1 MFLRSEGWSFGGKN
15 TFSGGAPQ
23 RGGRRQRALPPALR
37 PDAPGEADDGPAE
50 PSTAEARGIP
60 EFRAVQKLESRVE
73 HPGKNHP
80 EVVQK
85 RVHLVDV
92 ENVAERIFT
101 GTRNS

>member
-1 MFLRSEGWSFGGKN
+1 MRD
-15 TFSGGAPQ
+15 
-23 RGGRRQRALPPALR
+23 RAAGTLPHALR

-50 PSTAEARGIP
+50 PPTAEARGIP
-60 EFRAVQKLESRVE
+60 EFRAVQKLESQLE

-85 RVHLVDV
+85 RVHLVDL
-92 ENVAERIFT
+92 ENVAKRIFT